1 MLYLICFPQEG
12 EEKSYRA
19 FLDRLDALGPN
30 RMAFPGCYLLD
41 APHTAQGVACQLRP
55 LLPRAGRLLVSRLS
69 GRGEESAGRL
79 SPGAK
84 AWILR
89 RGRGEKP
96 APTGENS

>member
-1 MLYLICFPQEG
+1 MLYLVCFSTEG
-12 EEKSYRA
+12 EERRYRE
-19 FLDRLDALGPN
+19 FFDQMDRLGPN

-41 APHTAQGVACQLRP
+41 ARCTAQGAASALRP
-55 LLPRAGRLLVSRLS
+55 LLPRGGRLLVSRLS
-69 GRGEESAGRL
+69 GRGEEAAGRL

>member
-1 MLYLICFPQEG
+1 MLYLICFSQEG
-12 EEKSYRA
+12 EQRNYRE
-19 FLDRLDALGPN
+19 FLDRLDSLGPN

-41 APHTAQGVACQLRP
+41 APHTAQGVASCLRP

-69 GRGEESAGRL
+69 RRGEESAGRL

-89 RGRGEKP
+89 QEGGPGKKP
-96 APTGENS
+96 PLP

>member
-1 MLYLICFPQEG
+1 MLYLICFSQEG

-19 FLDRLDALGPN
+19 FLDQLDTLGPN

-41 APHTAQGVACQLRP
+41 APHTAQGVAVRLRP

-69 GRGEESAGRL
+69 ERGEESAGRL

-89 RGRGEKP
+89 RG
-96 APTGENS
+96 TGKGSQPPRQG